1 MNIELQQKLN
11 LAVQAQKEWREVSFE
26 KRQELLKNLSKN
38 ILENH
43 EEYSQMI
50 REKCTSL
57 FHNQEE
63 RLRNVH

>member
-1 MNIELQQKLN
+1 MSIELQQKLN

-43 EEYSQMI
+43 
-50 REKCTSL
+50 
-57 FHNQEE
+57 
-63 RLRNVH
+63 RNTAK

>member
-43 EEYSQMI
+43 EGYSQMI
-50 REKCTSL
+50 TREMHKPISL
-57 FHNQEE
+57 S
-63 RLRNVH
+63 